1 MEIGIYVTSNIRY
14 LVWELH
20 LGYQFL
26 AAREVSCR
34 HTLRWT
40 PFSSVFWPLAGDV
53 QGITCSLIVLTLAIH
68 IFKLR
73 AEGTILHAMKRFE
86 ECAQNLTF
94 YVGGVRAS
102 MWICLCTGRS
112 HYKMWTGLK
121 RFDPTTWCWAVRIGA
136 DCMKLVTVTYLKII
150 YTRVSVTLSPPR
162 HEVRMWAMSVC
173 LNVCLSDISVC
184 LSDILYEM
192 NAWVEF

>member
-73 AEGTILHAMKRFE
+73 AEGTILHAMKKVWGMRSELNILCWRGQGFHVDMPLHRKIALQNVDGSE
-86 ECAQNLTF
+86 EVWSNDLVLSCEDWRRLHEASYCYVSQDYLYTGIRNL
-94 YVGGVRAS
+94 
-102 MWICLCTGRS
+102 
-112 HYKMWTGLK
+112 K
-121 RFDPTTWCWAVRIGA
+121 
-136 DCMKLVTVTYLKII
+136 
-150 YTRVSVTLSPPR
+150 PP
-162 HEVRMWAMSVC
+162 
-173 LNVCLSDISVC
+173 
-184 LSDILYEM
+184 
-192 NAWVEF
+192 